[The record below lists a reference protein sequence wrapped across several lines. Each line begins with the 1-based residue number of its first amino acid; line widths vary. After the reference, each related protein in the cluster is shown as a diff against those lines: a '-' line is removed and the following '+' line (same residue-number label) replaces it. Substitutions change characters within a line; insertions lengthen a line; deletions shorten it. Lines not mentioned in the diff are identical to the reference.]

1 MLWRRIVVFAFIV
14 LAIASLALRVWLGN
28 DNDSEDRRA
37 AALPEPA
44 EYRRIVSMAPNIT
57 EILFVLGLG
66 ERVVGV
72 TKFCDFPE
80 EASRRTSIGGLVDP
94 DYEAVFGLRPD
105 LVIVLPEH
113 GREIEDDLRRLG
125 LRTLRV
131 SNRGVEDILES
142 ILTIGHTCR
151 VGDAAGAL
159 VASLRVRVEA
169 VRQKARGQ
177 RNRGQRNRGLPRPR
191 VLICVGRE
199 VGSGKVESAYVA
211 ARGTYFD
218 EIIELAGGENAL
230 PQSVVRYPVLSA
242 EGLLGLDP
250 DLIIDLASDVEK
262 GNVDVADVAADWDA
276 HPELRAVRDGR
287 IHVFTADYVSVPGP
301 RFATFLED
309 CLAVIHPRVSER
321 ERD

>member
-1 MLWRRIVVFAFIV
+1 MLLRRIVVFAFIV

-28 DNDSEDRRA
+28 DNDSEDGRA
-37 AALPEPA
+37 AAMPEPA
-44 EYRRIVSMAPNIT
+44 DYRRIVSMAPNIT
-57 EILFVLGLG
+57 EILFALGLG
-66 ERVVGV
+66 EWVVGV
-72 TKFCDFPE
+72 TRYCDFPE

-113 GREIEDDLRRLG
+113 GREVEKDLRKLG

-142 ILTIGHTCR
+142 ILVIGHTCR
-151 VGDAAGAL
+151 VADAAGTL
-159 VASLRVRVEA
+159 VASLRVRVDA

-177 RNRGQRNRGLPRPR
+177 RNQGLPRPR

-262 GNVDVADVAADWDA
+262 GNVDVRDVVADWNA

-287 IHVFTADYVSVPGP
+287 IYVFTADYVSVPGP
-301 RFATFLED
+301 RFAAFLED